1 MALRPLI
8 PSLGGG
14 CRGRQSLGQAWL
26 TRCILG
32 QPGLHIE
39 TLSLKEKKII
49 FCLGYISVVECLSI
63 IQEALGS
70 LPNITHKTQ
79 NFYNKII
86 NSLILFLKQDFMSHW
101 LTLNSLPNPNAFES
115 SYLYFPSKCQCR
127 WVLKS

>member
-1 MALRPLI
+1 M
-8 PSLGGG
+8 
-14 CRGRQSLGQAWL
+14 
-26 TRCILG
+26 
-32 QPGLHIE
+32 
-39 TLSLKEKKII
+39 
-49 FCLGYISVVECLSI
+49 

-101 LTLNSLPNPNAFES
+101 LTLNSLSNANAFES
-115 SYLYFPSKCQCR
+115 SYLYFPSKCHCH